1 MKNMYRSEW
10 LCLAIIASTLS
21 SAAVA
26 KETAEPTPMADPAS
40 WVTMTDYPRS
50 ELAHGVT
57 GVSAFALSI
66 DRHGKVIDCYITG
79 SSGAPGLDDAT
90 CRLMQNRARFI
101 PTKDADGRTTE
112 SVWESRVVWKIE
124 QGATS
129 IYVPPK
135 QEIGVLLDVDE
146 KGFIERC
153 EVITFTTDPEARNPS
168 PCAQF
173 PVGKKML
180 EYRNADQ
187 SGRLRMIFRQSMEFF
202 AR

>member
-1 MKNMYRSEW
+1 MKILLRYKR
-10 LCLAIIASTLS
+10 LCLAISASTLHGI
-21 SAAVA
+21 AVA
-26 KETAEPTPMADPAS
+26 REIAEPTPMADPVS

-66 DRHGKVIDCYITG
+66 DRHGKVVDCYITG

-101 PTKDADGRTTE
+101 PAQDADGRTTE
-112 SVWESRVVWKIE
+112 SVWDSRVVWRIE
-124 QGATS
+124 QGATPA
-129 IYVPPK
+129 YVPPK

-153 EVITFTTDPEARNPS
+153 EVITFTTDPEVRNPS

-180 EYRNADQ
+180 EYRNAGQ